1 MLGWLILYAVLSAG
15 GAWTARRYALRR
27 HLVDQPGERRS
38 HAVPTPRGGGFGIV
52 LAMTFACLWWW
63 PQAGEQAPHVLAVLG
78 GLLLVAGVG
87 LADDHRSLSP
97 WFRLLVHVVAAA
109 VLAAGAWRIGAP
121 WWLTAL
127 GFALAMILVNVWN
140 FMDGIN
146 GLAASQAAL
155 VAMALAVLGEGMV
168 AVLGL
173 ALLGATLGFL
183 PFNFPVARVFL
194 GDVGSGALGF
204 MVAALIVT
212 TLADHPGAVP
222 LWALPVS
229 AFLLD
234 TALTLLGRLRR
245 GERWWEP
252 HTQHAYQAWARRAGH
267 VRVTLAYGAW
277 TLAAIG
283 LMRPLEDLPV
293 PLTVCAVAAWYM
305 TGLAVW
311 FLLQRRVLA
320 TSKETQG
327 WPPSG

>member
-52 LAMTFACLWWW
+52 LAMTVACLWWW
-63 PQAGEQAPHVLAVLG
+63 PQAGEQALHVLAVLG

-87 LADDHRSLSP
+87 LADDHRPLSP
-97 WFRLLVHVVAAA
+97 WFRLLVHAVAAM
-109 VLAAGAWRIGAP
+109 VLAAGLWRIGAP
-121 WWLTAL
+121 WWLAAL
-127 GFALAMILVNVWN
+127 GFALAVILVNVWN

-155 VAMALAVLGEGMV
+155 VAMALAVVGEGIV

-173 ALLGATLGFL
+173 ALLGAALGFL
-183 PFNFPVARVFL
+183 PFNFPAARVFL

-204 MVAALIVT
+204 VVAALIVT
-212 TLADHPGAVP
+212 TLKDHPGTIP

-234 TALTLLGRLRR
+234 AGLTLLGRLRR

-252 HTQHAYQAWARRAGH
+252 HTRHAYQAWARRAGH

-283 LMRPLEDLPV
+283 LMRPLGDLPA

-305 TGLAVW
+305 TGIAVW
-311 FLLQRRVLA
+311 FLLQRRVPA